1 RSISTCRRRVE
12 WEFRPPEARPD
23 RLPQERHAID
33 EMTWTIPFDRRG
45 CGHGAGE
52 KVGDVFGTDR
62 VLLHAARE
70 GGAHG
75 VVPIGG
81 EQAMEAIDV
90 AQPDLRPS
98 MRELRDVRERVRPKL
113 QQVLALQIALGP
125 FAGYRRD
132 VLRAMLGENRA
143 LARLEFPLVRH
154 LEAAR
159 DDLH

>member
-1 RSISTCRRRVE
+1 MTC
-12 WEFRPPEARPD
+12 
-23 RLPQERHAID
+23 
-33 EMTWTIPFDRRG
+33 TIPCDWRG
-45 CGHGAGE
+45 CGHGASE

-98 MRELRDVRERVRPKL
+98 MGERTVQYPRSN
-113 QQVLALQIALGP
+113 LALSSAALS
-125 FAGYRRD
+125 ARTAAS
-132 VLRAMLGENRA
+132 RASA
-143 LARLEFPLVRH
+143 LV
-154 LEAAR
+154 
-159 DDLH
+159 